1 MLSVGKQNHY
11 TNCRSQRGANKHTQS
26 HSSCLNARL
35 AQKQPEDKAYG
46 LRKYPSNLIRITPAK
61 GFEALSKSFATPF
74 SEVQSVEKITP
85 PAGAGR
91 RARFCQTAAHRLYLR
106 LVLRRLGP
114 GPGG

>member
-61 GFEALSKSFATPF
+61 GFEAVSQNPLPLNP
-74 SEVQSVEKITP
+74 EVQSVKKRSSS
-85 PAGAGR
+85 AGAVC
-91 RARFCQTAAHRLYLR
+91 AACFC
-106 LVLRRLGP
+106 
-114 GPGG
+114 

>member
-74 SEVQSVEKITP
+74 SEV
-85 PAGAGR
+85 
-91 RARFCQTAAHRLYLR
+91 
-106 LVLRRLGP
+106 
-114 GPGG
+114 

>member
-61 GFEALSKSFATPF
+61 GFEAHSKSFATPF

-85 PAGAGR
+85 AAGAGR
-91 RARFCQTAAHRLYLR
+91 HARFC
-106 LVLRRLGP
+106 
-114 GPGG
+114 